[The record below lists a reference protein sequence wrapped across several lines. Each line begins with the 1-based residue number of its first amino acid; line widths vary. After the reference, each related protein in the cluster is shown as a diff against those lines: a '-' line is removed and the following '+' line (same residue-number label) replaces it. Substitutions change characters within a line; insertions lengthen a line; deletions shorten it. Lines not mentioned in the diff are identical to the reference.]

1 MRIGVSQINPVLGDF
16 QFNADKI
23 LQEVHRARER
33 RCDLVVFPESAI
45 FGYHPFDLLE
55 RPELVE
61 QQEKVFAKLHK
72 ALPKD
77 VGVVLGVIVRNP
89 SKKGRPFFN
98 AAAVIEKGKKPI
110 IFHKQLLPTGDVF
123 DEARFIETGD
133 MSKNVFRFRGK
144 KFFLT
149 ICEDI
154 WAWPDRQGRSFY
166 KDNPL
171 AKVKEKKIDFII
183 NLSASPFYPG
193 KAKVRRVLVKQTA
206 QWLKAPM
213 LYCNLVGAQ
222 DEIVFD
228 GGSFILDPKG
238 KELLRCQSFSEDF
251 GFYDLESK
259 EGSIRY
265 DAPTGIEQIRQA
277 MVLGL
282 RDFCQKSGFTKVH
295 LGLSGGIDSAV
306 VAAVAVDALGPSNV
320 KCFYLPTEFSA
331 KESGVASHQLAK
343 NLGLELQEIS
353 IQKMF
358 ESVRGVLDG
367 ALGIQDF
374 GLPHENLQSRLRG
387 MALMFYSNASR
398 SLLIGTS
405 NKSELATG
413 YSTLY
418 GDLCAGILPLGD
430 LTKGQVFEL
439 AEHYNREYELIP
451 RFIIDRPPSAELRP
465 NQKDQDSLPSYDVLD
480 DSVVR
485 IVENSGKVK
494 NETDRWL
501 LQMLF
506 RSEFKRW
513 QAPPILKLSKHAF
526 GRGRRFPVAHRSPKA

>member
-16 QFNADKI
+16 EFNADKI
-23 LQEVHRARER
+23 LKEVHRARER

-55 RPELVE
+55 RPELVAR
-61 QQEKVFAKLHK
+61 QEKAFAKLHRS
-72 ALPKD
+72 LPKD
-77 VGVVLGVIVRNP
+77 IGVVLGLIVRNP
-89 SKKGRPFFN
+89 AKKGRPFFN
-98 AAAVIEKGKKPI
+98 AAAVIEKGRKPI

-133 MSKNVFRFRGK
+133 LSKNVFRFRGK

-154 WAWPDRQGRSFY
+154 WAWPDGKGRSDY
-166 KDNPL
+166 RENPL
-171 AKVKEKKIDFII
+171 AKVKEKKVDFII

-193 KAKVRRVLVKQTA
+193 KDKVRRQLVQQTA
-206 QWLKAPM
+206 KHLNAPM

-238 KELLRCQSFSEDF
+238 KSLLRCQSFQEDF

-265 DAPTGIEQIRQA
+265 DGPTGIEQIRQA

-282 RDFCQKSGFTKVH
+282 RDFCRKSGFSKVH

-306 VAAVAVDALGPSNV
+306 VAAVAVDALGPANV
-320 KCFYLPTEFSA
+320 RCFYLPTEFSA
-331 KESGVASHQLAK
+331 AESGEASRQLAK
-343 NLGLELQEIS
+343 NLGIELQEIS
-353 IQKMF
+353 IQGMF
-358 ESVRGVLDG
+358 EKVRGELDR
-367 ALGIQDF
+367 ALGIDKF

-387 MALMFYSNASR
+387 MALMFYSNS
-398 SLLIGTS
+398 SSSMLLGTS

-418 GDLCAGILPLGD
+418 GDLCAGFLPLGD
-430 LTKGQVFEL
+430 LTKGQVFAL

-465 NQKDQDSLPSYDVLD
+465 NQKDQDSLPPYEQLD
-480 DSVVR
+480 NSVEHLVQ
-485 IVENSGKVK
+485 NSGKIR
-494 NETDRWL
+494 NDTDAWL
-501 LQMLF
+501 LKALF

-526 GRGRRFPVAHRSPKA
+526 GRGRRFPVAHRSPLA

>member
-1 MRIGVSQINPVLGDF
+1 MRIGVSQINTVLGDF
-16 QFNADKI
+16 ESNAEKI
-23 LQEVHRARER
+23 LSEVARARER
-33 RCDLVVFPESAI
+33 RCDIVVFPESTI

-55 RPELVE
+55 RPELVAR
-61 QQEKVFAKLHK
+61 QEKVFAQLHRKLPNGI
-72 ALPKD
+72 A
-77 VGVVLGVIVRNP
+77 VVLGLIARNP
-89 SKKGRPFFN
+89 SKRGRPYFN

-133 MSKNVFRFRGK
+133 MSKNIFRYRGK

-154 WAWPDRQGRSFY
+154 WAWPDSKNQSFY
-166 KDNPL
+166 RENPL
-171 AKVKEKKIDFII
+171 AKVKEKKVDFVI

-193 KAKVRRVLVKQTA
+193 KDKVRRELVLKTA
-206 QWLKAPM
+206 KHLKAPM

-238 KELLRCQSFSEDF
+238 KELLRCQSFAEDF
-251 GFYDLESK
+251 GFYDLETR

-265 DAPTGIEQIRQA
+265 ESPTGIEQIRQA
-277 MVLGL
+277 LVLGL
-282 RDFCQKSGFTKVH
+282 QDFCAKTGFSKVH

-306 VAAVAVDALGPSNV
+306 VAAVAVDALGPANV
-320 KCFYLPTEFSA
+320 KCFYMPTEFSA
-331 KESGVASHQLAK
+331 QESGQASATLAK
-343 NLGLELQEIS
+343 NLGVELQTID

-358 ESVRGVLDG
+358 MTLKSEFDQAFNVH
-367 ALGIQDF
+367 AF

-387 MALMFYSNASR
+387 LALMFYSNCS
-398 SLLIGTS
+398 SSMLLGTG
-405 NKSELATG
+405 NKAELASG

-430 LTKGQVFEL
+430 LTKKQVVAL
-439 AEHYNREYELIP
+439 AKHYNREHLIIP
-451 RFIIDRPPSAELRP
+451 NFIIERPPSAELRP
-465 NQKDQDSLPSYDVLD
+465 NQKDEDSLPPYDELD
-480 DSVVR
+480 NSVVHL
-485 IVENSGKVK
+485 VENSGKIRNK
-494 NETDRWL
+494 TDKWL
-501 LQMLF
+501 LQALF

-526 GRGRRFPVAHRSPKA
+526 GRGRRFPVAHKSKV

>member
-16 QFNADKI
+16 DFNAQKI
-23 LQEVHRARER
+23 RSEVVRAKER

-55 RPELVE
+55 RPDLVAR
-61 QQEKVFAKLHK
+61 QEKVFAQLHRS
-72 ALPKD
+72 LPKGI
-77 VGVVLGVIVRNP
+77 GVVLGVLVRNP
-89 SKKGRPFFN
+89 SSRGRPYFN
-98 AAAVIEKGKKPI
+98 GAALIEKGRKAI
-110 IFHKQLLPTGDVF
+110 FFHKQLLPTGDVF

-133 MSKNVFRFRGK
+133 LSKNVFRFRGH

-154 WAWPDRQGRSFY
+154 WAWPDKKGASFY
-166 KDNPL
+166 RDNPL
-171 AKVKEKKIDFII
+171 AKVKEKGVDFVI

-193 KAKVRRVLVKQTA
+193 KDKVRRDLVAQTA
-206 QWLKAPM
+206 KHLKAPM

-228 GGSFILDPKG
+228 GGSFILDAKG
-238 KELLRCQSFSEDF
+238 NYQLRCQTFVEDF
-251 GFYDLESK
+251 GIYDLETG
-259 EGSIRY
+259 EGSIRF
-265 DAPTGIEQIRQA
+265 DPPTGIEQIRQA

-282 RDFCQKSGFTKVH
+282 RDFCQKTGFERVH

-306 VAAVAVDALGPSNV
+306 VAAVAVDALGPANV
-320 KCFYLPTEFSA
+320 RCFYLPTEFSA
-331 KESGVASHQLAK
+331 AASGEAAHLLAQR
-343 NLGLELQEIS
+343 LGVELQEIP
-353 IQKMF
+353 IQHMF
-358 ESVRGVLDG
+358 EVVRKELDG
-367 ALGIQDF
+367 AFGLAEF

-387 MALMFYSNASR
+387 MALMFYSNSSR

-405 NKSELATG
+405 NKSELAAG

-418 GDLCAGILPLGD
+418 GDLCAGFLPLGD

-439 AEHYNREYELIP
+439 AEHYNREHEIIP
-451 RFIIDRPPSAELRP
+451 RFIIERPPSAELRP
-465 NQKDQDSLPSYDVLD
+465 NQKDQDSLPPYDQLD

-485 IVENSGKVK
+485 LVENSGKTR
-494 NETDRWL
+494 NPTDRWL
-501 LQMLF
+501 LQALF

-526 GRGRRFPVAHRSPKA
+526 GRGRRFPVAHRSPAE